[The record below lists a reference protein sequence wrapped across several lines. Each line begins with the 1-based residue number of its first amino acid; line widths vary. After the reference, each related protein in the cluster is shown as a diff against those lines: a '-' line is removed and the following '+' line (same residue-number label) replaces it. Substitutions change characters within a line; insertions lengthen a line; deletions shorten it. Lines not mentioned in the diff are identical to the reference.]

1 MPTNYRVETKAPTII
16 IPTEKETIQLVL
28 DRKKKIQEGRSSYEK
43 QWLINVAFLYG
54 KHYFA
59 VDKRPISGIEERIY
73 WEIKNLERKKKTRR
87 VANYIL
93 PLYRSLLARMLM
105 MKAQVNAEPTTN
117 SERDIATARV
127 SQEVLEDFWQ
137 EANKNNPLLCQQSG
151 GMILV
156 LRKLFSF
163 LLSIGRGYLKPYFNP
178 STTAKAYLNDQ
189 IVEGE
194 IGEVETKIL
203 SVLDVFVDPMRKY
216 LIEQNVMP
224 IDDIKRQY
232 NVEVEKEDIGL
243 SELEQQLHNL
253 IESQSN
259 EKYEDSARVYEM
271 WEIPTTKHPQGRYII
286 ATNNKLILDEGIPPE
301 YKNRIPYFAFDY
313 LDLMLSSFP
322 QGMVEQLISL
332 QEEYNFTVTRLAE
345 YKKWFAGKLKVPKNC
360 KLETKYDD
368 EIGQIIKYDPTGGE
382 PKFETPPPPPAFL
395 SEDLLRI
402 RRDMEDIAAVHDS
415 TKFQQAQIRSGT
427 AIENLNEIDN
437 SQIAPVILGI
447 EQQLAFFCEMVLDIM
462 QAKYTEPRILSITG
476 DTLGADVNV
485 FKGEQLQ
492 GNRRIKI
499 SLGSSMP
506 QSKSDRQ
513 GLIML
518 LADKGYI
525 TKQKALELM
534 EFGQIEGVFHS
545 VDEQAAKSENQ
556 EMLKGTFPEPMPYDD
571 HTIHLAKHQEFM
583 KSKQYKLLPQ
593 EIIQLFTAHQKGH
606 QDMLMNEIQASQQVQ
621 GQPPQ
626 TGGQ

>member
-1 MPTNYRVETKAPTII
+1 
-16 IPTEKETIQLVL
+16 
-28 DRKKKIQEGRSSYEK
+28 
-43 QWLINVAFLYG
+43 
-54 KHYFA
+54 
-59 VDKRPISGIEERIY
+59 
-73 WEIKNLERKKKTRR
+73 
-87 VANYIL
+87 
-93 PLYRSLLARMLM
+93 
-105 MKAQVNAEPTTN
+105 
-117 SERDIATARV
+117 
-127 SQEVLEDFWQ
+127 
-137 EANKNNPLLCQQSG
+137 
-151 GMILV
+151 
-156 LRKLFSF
+156 
-163 LLSIGRGYLKPYFNP
+163 
-178 STTAKAYLNDQ
+178 
-189 IVEGE
+189 
-194 IGEVETKIL
+194 
-203 SVLDVFVDPMRKY
+203 
-216 LIEQNVMP
+216 
-224 IDDIKRQY
+224 
-232 NVEVEKEDIGL
+232 
-243 SELEQQLHNL
+243 
-253 IESQSN
+253 
-259 EKYEDSARVYEM
+259 
-271 WEIPTTKHPQGRYII
+271 
-286 ATNNKLILDEGIPPE
+286 
-301 YKNRIPYFAFDY
+301 
-313 LDLMLSSFP
+313 
-322 QGMVEQLISL
+322 
-332 QEEYNFTVTRLAE
+332 
-345 YKKWFAGKLKVPKNC
+345 
-360 KLETKYDD
+360 
-368 EIGQIIKYDPTGGE
+368 
-382 PKFETPPPPPAFL
+382 
-395 SEDLLRI
+395 
-402 RRDMEDIAAVHDS
+402 
-415 TKFQQAQIRSGT
+415 
-427 AIENLNEIDN
+427 
-437 SQIAPVILGI
+437 
-447 EQQLAFFCEMVLDIM
+447 MVLDIM

>member
-232 NVEVEKEDIGL
+232 NIEVEKEDIGL

-513 GLIML
+513 ALIML